1 MIKTQSCPLCLSSA
15 QKDFENHGR
24 DFFTCTTCDL
34 TFVNREQTLEREEEQ
49 VRYEMH
55 DNSIRSEGY
64 LNFLYRLVNIVKR
77 EIQNTNQN
85 GLDFGSGPY
94 PMMLELLV
102 EEGFK
107 NSIGYD
113 PFFNKNESVW
123 EKKFKFIT
131 VCEVIEHV
139 DNLNPTIKKLLS
151 VLEADGVMVF
161 STGIKPN
168 DVKNW
173 HYIIDPTH
181 ISLFG
186 KKTFDWMAEEFG
198 LNYQIEGKDLITF
211 WKK

>member
-1 MIKTQSCPLCLSSA
+1 MIENQSCPLCSSNA

-24 DFFTCTTCDL
+24 EFYTCATCDL
-34 TFVNREQTLEREEEQ
+34 TFVNRDQILERDEEQ
-49 VRYEMH
+49 VRYELH

-64 LNFLYRLVNIVKR
+64 LNFLYRLINIVKR
-77 EIQNTNQN
+77 EIQNTNEN

-107 NSIGYD
+107 NSVGYD
-113 PFFNKNESVW
+113 PFFNKNEKVW
-123 EKKFKFIT
+123 DQKFKFIT

-139 DNLNPTIKKLLS
+139 VSLHPTIEKLLS
-151 VLEADGVMVF
+151 VLEDDGVMIF
-161 STGIKPN
+161 STGIKPS
-168 DVKNW
+168 DVKSW
-173 HYIIDPTH
+173 HYIVDPTH

-186 KKTFDWMAEEFG
+186 EKTFDWMSENFG
-198 LNYQIEGKDLITF
+198 LNYKIEGKDLITF